1 MVRIAFCV
9 APYCSKN
16 QLRDVMERNETYI
29 HRNTVFVWLSTQ
41 SCITAQGLIIIIIIF
56 KIFFFFTGLQSL
68 NALPLVH
75 FHLLLL
81 YFVFLKNKLT
91 IVAENGENS
100 IRKHP
105 SQTGA
110 YSQDP

>member
-16 QLRDVMERNETYI
+16 QLRDVKERNETYI
-29 HRNTVFVWLSTQ
+29 HRNTVFIWLSTQ
-41 SCITAQGLIIIIIIF
+41 PCITVQGLIIIIIF
-56 KIFFFFTGLQSL
+56 LIFFFFTGLQSL
-68 NALPLVH
+68 NALPMVH

-81 YFVFLKNKLT
+81 FFVFSKNKLT

>member
-1 MVRIAFCV
+1 M
-9 APYCSKN
+9 
-16 QLRDVMERNETYI
+16 
-29 HRNTVFVWLSTQ
+29 
-41 SCITAQGLIIIIIIF
+41 
-56 KIFFFFTGLQSL
+56 
-68 NALPLVH
+68 VH

-81 YFVFLKNKLT
+81 FFVFSKNKLT

-100 IRKHP
+100 LRKHP

>member
-1 MVRIAFCV
+1 M
-9 APYCSKN
+9 
-16 QLRDVMERNETYI
+16 
-29 HRNTVFVWLSTQ
+29 
-41 SCITAQGLIIIIIIF
+41 IIIIIF
-56 KIFFFFTGLQSL
+56 FIFFFIGLQSL

-81 YFVFLKNKLT
+81 FFVFLKNKLT

-100 IRKHP
+100 TRKYL

>member
-1 MVRIAFCV
+1 M
-9 APYCSKN
+9 
-16 QLRDVMERNETYI
+16 
-29 HRNTVFVWLSTQ
+29 
-41 SCITAQGLIIIIIIF
+41 
-56 KIFFFFTGLQSL
+56 
-68 NALPLVH
+68 VH

-81 YFVFLKNKLT
+81 FFVLLKNKLT
-91 IVAENGENS
+91 IAAENSENS